1 MAFEYIPWLVGG
13 AVATSAIAACTAVC
27 TLHYTCK
34 GKNDSSKD
42 KAKYLKEHITKQ
54 HVKDGVILTDTN
66 DILKIYAATNDSQ
79 TTLTNALEHKD
90 SEVAKAIVNKDVAPL
105 TVAGLMSTVNS
116 GLNSVSNFFSSN
128 KGINISGQNVVV
140 SDNTLNLDPSLIQN
154 IPGNGYEVDVGN
166 VNSEIVYEVEELD
179 QQQGQGNYLNMLE
192 DSAQVNN
199 SGGNNQLIESVVY
212 ELELNGNEVETKNE

>member
-1 MAFEYIPWLVGG
+1 MSFEYIPWLVGG

-42 KAKYLKEHITKQ
+42 KAKYIKEHITKQ
-54 HVKDGVILTDTN
+54 HVKGTIILTDTK

-79 TTLTNALEHKD
+79 TTLSNALEHKD

-105 TVAGLMSTVNS
+105 TVAGLMNTVSS
-116 GLNSVSNFFSSN
+116 GLNSVSNFFQSN
-128 KGINISGQNVVV
+128 NQGINISGQNVVIA
-140 SDNTLNLDPSLIQN
+140 DNTVNLDQSA
-154 IPGNGYEVDVGN
+154 PGLEYEVDVGD
-166 VNSEIVYEVEELD
+166 VNGEMVYKVEEVP

-192 DSAQVNN
+192 DAEQVN
-199 SGGNNQLIESVVY
+199 SDEGNNQFIQEGHD
-212 ELELNGNEVETKNE
+212 LELGGQ